1 MKNIVFILTLIMIG
15 NLALAEC
22 KCIKPQPECRQISKD
37 YKEGKKQTKCLD
49 LMISM
54 YNERATLYNVLNLSS
69 DQQKCKDVID
79 AKRYEELK
87 KQFNR
92 LEQEKFVL
100 NKMCENKASSQAL
113 KKQEKVVNDIKKCMK
128 KTGDEYDREFKSV
141 LNSEQRSKLKSI
153 RKMQR
158 KEIKYCQ
165 KNKAFYEQ
173 DPNLRPFGEKMYKNN
188 DEKLCPVHKK
198 WHLFGFKHKK

>member
-1 MKNIVFILTLIMIG
+1 MKQIVLILSLILIG
-15 NLALAEC
+15 NFTLAEC
-22 KCIKPQPECRQISKD
+22 ECLKPECRQISKD
-37 YKEGKKQTKCLD
+37 FGEGKNQTKCID
-49 LMISM
+49 LVTSM
-54 YNERATLYNVLNLSS
+54 YNERAALYNVLNLSS

-79 AKRYEELK
+79 KKRYEELG
-87 KQFNR
+87 KQFQQ

-128 KTGDEYDREFKSV
+128 KTGDKYDKEFKSI
-141 LNSEQRSKLKSI
+141 LNSEQRSKLCSI
-153 RKMQR
+153 RIMQK

-165 KNKAFYEQ
+165 KNKAFYKK
-173 DPNLRPFGEKMYKNN
+173 DPNLRPFGEKNYYDN

-198 WHLFGFKHKK
+198 WHIFGFKHKQ